1 MTTRP
6 RGAARPWLPLAPVLL
21 FLAAFMLFPVGR
33 LLLASV
39 VGRDGAPTLE
49 FYQRLFT
56 SEVYFQVLLITLKIA
71 AWTTLFA
78 VLVGYPVAY
87 LIATSTDRWRAR
99 LTFWVLLP
107 FWTSFLVRTFAWIVL
122 LGRNGAIN
130 QLVQALG
137 LSDAPLELIF
147 NLSSVVIGM
156 SHGLMPLAILTM
168 VAVMETIDRRFVDAA
183 LTLGA
188 GRAGAFWRVYF
199 PLSLPG
205 VAAAALMVFIT
216 ALGFFI
222 TPVFLGGRREIVITQ
237 VIIEQVQDLLNFPFA
252 GATSMLLLVTALAI
266 FWIYDRVVGLSTLAG
281 GRAAESGG
289 GPRRLE
295 RVLGKVGLRLLGA
308 LATASDAVA
317 AALGRVFAA
326 RAERKRFDW
335 GSALLVAG
343 VVLVLA
349 FLTLPALIMVPIS
362 FARESVIDWPPR
374 GFSLAW
380 YDAFWRSPQWMAATT
395 RSLGV
400 ATATAVIALLIG
412 TPAAFVLAR
421 ARIRG
426 KTAILGFILSPLIV
440 PRLVI
445 AVGLFYLFAR
455 VGLVGSSVGLV
466 LGHSVL
472 AIPYVVVTVMAVL
485 KTYDDRLDQAA
496 ATLGAGRLTTLR
508 RITFPLIR
516 AGLLA
521 AFLFA
526 FVTSFDELTIALFA
540 TGGLTTTLPKQMWD
554 DALLR
559 VTPTLAV
566 ASTLLLVFVTLLI
579 LFAEHLRRQA
589 RRV

>member
-1 MTTRP
+1 MKTRP
-6 RGAARPWLPLAPVLL
+6 RGAARAWLPLAPVLL

-33 LLLASV
+33 LLLASF

-130 QLVQALG
+130 QLIQALG

-188 GRAGAFWRVYF
+188 GRGGAFWRIYF

-252 GATSMLLLVTALAI
+252 GATSMLLLATALAI
-266 FWIYDRVVGLSTLAG
+266 FWIYDRIVGLSTLAG

-295 RVLGKVGLRLLGA
+295 RVLGKIGLRLLGV
-308 LATASDAVA
+308 LATVSDAVA
-317 AALGRVFAA
+317 AVLGRVFAA

-335 GSALLVAG
+335 GSALLVVG

-380 YDAFWRSPQWMAATT
+380 YDAFWHSPQWMAATT

-455 VGLVGSSVGLV
+455 VGLVGSSAGLV

-496 ATLGAGRLTTLR
+496 ATLGAGRFTTLR

-566 ASTLLLVFVTLLI
+566 ASTLLLLFVTLLI